1 MIIGYCLNVY
11 RPVDWSLPSD
21 AVYATLHVTARA
33 PPLDPSFPSWLNLL
47 WKASDGSILQPQL
60 RSYNWPKASQ
70 KPSSMTVLMSAWS
83 SKGSFSQLGCEVSE
97 IYSWVFNQCI
107 CSLLQIDKE
116 FLRITTKPLLS
127 TFFAEL
133 DQYAPRLMEI
143 FLTKGGTRGKK
154 IRGLMLAIS
163 KVCIRIE

>member
-1 MIIGYCLNVY
+1 
-11 RPVDWSLPSD
+11 
-21 AVYATLHVTARA
+21 
-33 PPLDPSFPSWLNLL
+33 
-47 WKASDGSILQPQL
+47 
-60 RSYNWPKASQ
+60 
-70 KPSSMTVLMSAWS
+70 MTVLMSAWS
-83 SKGSFSQLGCEVSE
+83 SKSSFSQLRCEVSE
-97 IYSWVFNQCI
+97 IYSCVFNQCI
-107 CSLLQIDKE
+107 CSLLQIEKE